1 MKQCM
6 VVALTRTV
14 GKHYKAQ
21 RGSET
26 ACAAS
31 QALPE
36 LDDFLLRILDMS
48 IPLLDAEWGAQGSRE
63 ACEAWHFTC
72 PEVWNCH

>member
-48 IPLLDAEWGAQGSRE
+48 IPLLDAEWGGSGK
-63 ACEAWHFTC
+63 
-72 PEVWNCH
+72 P